1 VATKNIIV
9 TSADGVRGYTY
20 RAHLSPTGRLKRI
33 TAGCRVWA
41 SFAEALDHYEH
52 HPDWRIR
59 LMQGV
64 PIYRHQPENYWPHC
78 KESAIAALGRLAK
91 SVKRRRAKLLAA
103 SAS

>member
-1 VATKNIIV
+1 MATKNIIV

-52 HPDWRIR
+52 HPAWVARMGS
-59 LMQGV
+59 L
-64 PIYRHQPENYWPHC
+64 YRHQPENYWPHC

-91 SVKRRRAKLLAA
+91 SVKRHRAKLLAA

>member
-20 RAHLSPTGRLKRI
+20 QAHLSPTGRLKRI

-52 HPDWRIR
+52 HTAWRLR
-59 LMQGV
+59 LS
-64 PIYRHQPENYWPHC
+64 PLYRHQPENYWPHC

>member
-1 VATKNIIV
+1 
-9 TSADGVRGYTY
+9 
-20 RAHLSPTGRLKRI
+20 
-33 TAGCRVWA
+33 VWA